1 MEQSGSKADKLYNSL
16 MNLTNKEQIL
26 NVLEGYRFL
35 NFDFI
40 EPLNLTIKKRSFTK
54 LPDNF
59 KELNEYIKNCN
70 LCTLSTNEYQQ
81 HLGLGDINS
90 DLYIIGTNPA
100 LLKGDLLELLKNM
113 IEKVLLRDFDS
124 VYVVNILRC
133 PSSNHTMDNI
143 DQESIDIC
151 LQFLDHQIEISKPKL
166 IITLGEAFNYMLN
179 SKEDVVNISGNNYKY
194 HNIDLIPI
202 LHPYF
207 ISKNPSFKQTVFN
220 DLKKIKFFLEQK

>member
-1 MEQSGSKADKLYNSL
+1 MEQSGSKADKLYNPC
-16 MNLTNKEQIL
+16 MNSTNKEQIL
-26 NVLEGYRFL
+26 DVLEGYKFL

-40 EPLNLTIKKRSFTK
+40 EPLNLTIKKTSFTK

-59 KELNEYIKNCN
+59 SELNEYIKNCN
-70 LCTLSTNEYQQ
+70 LCTLSTNNKTQ
-81 HLGLGDINS
+81 HIGFGDIYS
-90 DLYIIGTNPA
+90 DIYIIGTNPT
-100 LLKGDLLELLKNM
+100 LLKDDVLELLKNM
-113 IEKVLLRDFDS
+113 VQNVLLRDFDS

-143 DQESIDIC
+143 DKESIDIC
-151 LQFLDHQIEISKPKL
+151 LQFLDHQINISKPKL

-179 SKEDVVNISGNNYKY
+179 SKEEVANISGNNYKY
-194 HNIDLIPI
+194 HDIDLIPI

-207 ISKNPSFKQTVFN
+207 ISKNPSLKQAVFD